1 LKRFLPLLIL
11 TGLLVAQRTKVESNE
26 VLQFLPLTEREFYLK
41 DGSMVKGS
49 ISAFDSDIQV
59 YTLQTD
65 NGQVEVR
72 FSEIIPPPLS
82 RSKITKIFFRGWG
95 YSIVGESLAFALG
108 VIALEIMNPESLGD
122 WFLLPMAF
130 GVASVVPPFYNRL
143 EKGIEGKYAA
153 MITGAVLGFPTFLS
167 LFTIPVTPLLVTWS
181 YVKTRHYVN
190 PPYIEG
196 QK

>member
-1 LKRFLPLLIL
+1 MRFLPLLIL

-167 LFTIPVTPLLVTWS
+167 LFIIPVTPLLVTWS

>member
-1 LKRFLPLLIL
+1 M
-11 TGLLVAQRTKVESNE
+11 LVAQRTKVESNE
-26 VLQFLPLTEREFYLK
+26 VLQFLSLTEREFYLK

-167 LFTIPVTPLLVTWS
+167 LFIIPVTPLLVTWS

>member
-1 LKRFLPLLIL
+1 MKRFLPLLIL

-72 FSEIIPPPLS
+72 FSEIMPPPLS

>member
-1 LKRFLPLLIL
+1 MKRFLPLLIL

-26 VLQFLPLTEREFYLK
+26 ILQFLPLTEREFYLK
-41 DGSMVKGS
+41 DGSMVIGS
-49 ISAFDSDIQV
+49 ISAFDSNIQV
-59 YTLQTD
+59 YTLQTH

-72 FSEIIPPPLS
+72 LSEIIPPPLS

>member
-1 LKRFLPLLIL
+1 MKRFLPLLIL

-167 LFTIPVTPLLVTWS
+167 LFIIPVTPLLVTWS

>member
-1 LKRFLPLLIL
+1 MKRFLPLLIL
-11 TGLLVAQRTKVESNE
+11 TGLLFAQRTKVESNE

-190 PPYIEG
+190 LPYIEG

>member
-1 LKRFLPLLIL
+1 M
-11 TGLLVAQRTKVESNE
+11 LVAQRTKVESNE

-59 YTLQTD
+59 HTLQTD

-82 RSKITKIFFRGWG
+82 RGKITKIFFRGWG
-95 YSIVGESLAFALG
+95 YSIVGESLVFALG

>member
-1 LKRFLPLLIL
+1 MKRFLPLLIL

-26 VLQFLPLTEREFYLK
+26 ILQFLPLTEREFYLK

-95 YSIVGESLAFALG
+95 YSIVGESLVFALG

>member
-1 LKRFLPLLIL
+1 MKRFLPLLIL
-11 TGLLVAQRTKVESNE
+11 TGLLFGQRTKVESNE
-26 VLQFLPLTEREFYLK
+26 ILQFSSLTEREFYLK

-82 RSKITKIFFRGWG
+82 RGKITKIFFRGWG
-95 YSIVGESLAFALG
+95 YSIVGESLAFVLG
-108 VIALEIMNPESLGD
+108 AYALEILNPESLGD

>member
-1 LKRFLPLLIL
+1 MKRILPLLIL

-26 VLQFLPLTEREFYLK
+26 VLQFLPLKEREFYLK

-65 NGQVEVR
+65 NGQVEVQ
-72 FSEIIPPPLS
+72 FSEMIPPPLS
-82 RSKITKIFFRGWG
+82 GGKITKIFFRGWG
-95 YSIVGESLAFALG
+95 YSIVGESLALVLG
-108 VIALEIMNPESLGD
+108 AYALEIMNPESLGD
-122 WFLLPMAF
+122 WFLLPLAF

-143 EKGIEGKYAA
+143 EKGIEGKYAP

>member
-1 LKRFLPLLIL
+1 MKRFLPLLIL

-41 DGSMVKGS
+41 DGSMVIGS
-49 ISAFDSDIQV
+49 ISAFDSNIQV
-59 YTLQTD
+59 YTLQTH

-82 RSKITKIFFRGWG
+82 RGKITKIFFRGWG
-95 YSIVGESLAFALG
+95 YSIVGESLVFALG

>member
-1 LKRFLPLLIL
+1 MKRFLPLLIL

-82 RSKITKIFFRGWG
+82 RGKITKIFFRGWG
-95 YSIVGESLAFALG
+95 YSIVGESLAFVLG
-108 VIALEIMNPESLGD
+108 AYALEILNPESLGD

-181 YVKTRHYVN
+181 YVKTRHYVI

>member
-41 DGSMVKGS
+41 DGSMVIGS
-49 ISAFDSDIQV
+49 ISAFDSNIQV
-59 YTLQTD
+59 YTLQTH